1 MGLKN
6 IDWDS
11 LFSYST
17 IKIVRIRDKRLGI
30 LHFAF
35 LIGIILYIIV
45 GTIFLQKKY
54 LALESPIGSIRT
66 SLQSPSVKP
75 SNLPYCLNNGS
86 DTSYEGYP
94 NKPCQYWDEYLVL
107 YPPSE
112 ESSMFITTRCTQE
125 TQSTVNGCNLSE
137 PSCVYNTTSSAD
149 FYIAN
154 VENFTILLD
163 HTLSAPTL
171 GIQYNAIQLEGQLL
185 DSDGNPMSLPP
196 PNIVGVKGSPDIMSL
211 QGILT
216 AAGVESLDSEGLAN
230 KSRTIRDDG
239 ILILCFITYSNTYTY
254 NTGNYQYTYQFK
266 LVQNTKFKIVEPVFT
281 KDVEDRYIFDRHG
294 VRIIF
299 IQTGQLG
306 QFDFQTMLLTFVSGI
321 GLVTAASLV
330 VDIIATRIMPQR
342 SKYQELKFQD
352 SSIHMEKT
360 PTIDDHTPLIN
371 NTDAINNESSYQ
383 KNSYEK

>member
-1 MGLKN
+1 MNFRN

-54 LALESPIGSIRT
+54 LVLESPIGSIRT
-66 SLQSPSVKP
+66 SLMAPSVKP
-75 SNLPYCLNNGS
+75 TDLPYCLKNGT
-86 DTSYEGYP
+86 DTSYDGYP

-137 PSCVYNTTSSAD
+137 PTCVYNTTSSSD

-163 HTLSAPTL
+163 HTLSAPSL
-171 GIQYNAIQLEGQLL
+171 GIQYNGAQLNGQLL
-185 DSDGNPMSLPP
+185 DTDGNPMSLPP

-211 QGILT
+211 QGVLT
-216 AAGVESLDSEGLAN
+216 AAGVESLDSQGLAN

-254 NTGNYQYTYQFK
+254 NTGNYHYTYQFK
-266 LVQNTKFKIVEPVFT
+266 LVQNTKYKIVEPVFT

-321 GLVTAASLV
+321 GLVTAASLI

-342 SKYQELKFQD
+342 SRYQELKFQD
-352 SSIHMEKT
+352 SSINNTQKT
-360 PTIDDHTPLIN
+360 PTNDHTPLLKDNEDTIN
-371 NTDAINNESSYQ
+371 ENSYQ
-383 KNSYEK
+383 NNSYEK